1 MTLKEKMKRGPVF
14 GMACFTGTTCV
25 IENIAMS
32 GLDFIYLDLEHTNWM
47 LNEEFEK
54 QIMAARLHDI
64 SVLVRMADDD
74 EVAIRKVLE
83 WGADGVVIP
92 HCKTAEMTKRCVQA
106 AKFSPM
112 GRRGGESNV
121 RAAGFGYH
129 NFDWNSYME
138 QQNRDTLVIPMD
150 EDYEF
155 TDNIDEILAVEG
167 VDAVNFGPIDYA
179 VSKNLKVGYSMGD
192 EVKEAFQVLVKKA
205 KEKGIGVLGPVVPPT
220 RENIENAIASVSYK
234 SGGVTYKREYLASYP
249 DDVIANYPE
258 MLLASKLGLFP
269 QAWVLCK
276 NYACPKEQEARE
288 IYLNADYFIKSF
300 FTEYIVCKKVG
311 KKEFLSLWL
320 YVHFTKA
327 VRLWK
332 VIRGMKIKRLSQI

>member
-1 MTLKEKMKRGPVF
+1 MNLKEKMKKGPVF

-47 LNEEFEK
+47 LNEAFEK

-92 HCKTAEMTKRCVQA
+92 HCKTAEMTRRCVEA

-121 RAAGFGYH
+121 RAAGFGYQD
-129 NFDWNSYME
+129 FDWNTYME

-155 TDNIDEILAVEG
+155 TENIDEILAVPG

-179 VSKNLKVGYSMGD
+179 VSKGLKVGYTMGED
-192 EVKEAFQVLVKKA
+192 VKEAHRILAEKA
-205 KEKGIGVLGPVVPPT
+205 RAKGIGVLGPVVPPT
-220 RENIENAIASVSYK
+220 RENLENAIKDGYTMIILGNDMWHFQAALKKLVK
-234 SGGVTYKREYLASYP
+234 ETALVT
-249 DDVIANYPE
+249 
-258 MLLASKLGLFP
+258 
-269 QAWVLCK
+269 Q
-276 NYACPKEQEARE
+276 
-288 IYLNADYFIKSF
+288 
-300 FTEYIVCKKVG
+300 
-311 KKEFLSLWL
+311 
-320 YVHFTKA
+320 
-327 VRLWK
+327 
-332 VIRGMKIKRLSQI
+332 KIT

>member
-92 HCKTAEMTKRCVQA
+92 HCKTAEMTKRCVEA

-121 RAAGFGYH
+121 RAAGFGYY

-179 VSKNLKVGYSMGD
+179 VSKNLKVGYSM
-192 EVKEAFQVLVKKA
+192 
-205 KEKGIGVLGPVVPPT
+205 
-220 RENIENAIASVSYK
+220 
-234 SGGVTYKREYLASYP
+234 
-249 DDVIANYPE
+249 
-258 MLLASKLGLFP
+258 
-269 QAWVLCK
+269 
-276 NYACPKEQEARE
+276 
-288 IYLNADYFIKSF
+288 
-300 FTEYIVCKKVG
+300 
-311 KKEFLSLWL
+311 
-320 YVHFTKA
+320 
-327 VRLWK
+327 
-332 VIRGMKIKRLSQI
+332 